1 MPYAD
6 PGEPARSLWGRV
18 PWLPGLEDMM
28 TAGPV
33 HLSMDALEAGLDLIR
48 DSPADRGV
56 LHLIVRRPRMGEREI
71 LEQGRLDPA
80 DGLVGDSWRARAA
93 RASAGSPS
101 PDTQINVMNAR
112 VAALVA
118 QEVSRWALAGDQL
131 FIDLD
136 LSEANLPSG
145 TRLALGSAIV
155 EITDEPHTG
164 CSKFAARFGMDAMR
178 FVNSPVGRR
187 LRLRGINAKVVQVGT
202 IRVGDVVSK
211 ASSVVSSARNRRLE
225 VP

>member
-1 MPYAD
+1 
-6 PGEPARSLWGRV
+6 
-18 PWLPGLEDMM
+18 M

-118 QEVSRWALAGDQL
+118 REVSRWALAGDQL

-178 FVNSPVGRR
+178 FVNSPLGRR
-187 LRLRGINAKVVQVGT
+187 LRLRGINAKVVQAGT

>member
-1 MPYAD
+1 
-6 PGEPARSLWGRV
+6 
-18 PWLPGLEDMM
+18 
-28 TAGPV
+28 
-33 HLSMDALEAGLDLIR
+33 MDALEAGLDLIR